1 MPKKTKE
8 TKAKNPAVGKA
19 VAKDAALVVAD
30 KAEGAV
36 DIKWDSEAARQGFK
50 NLQRGVGE
58 VAILMASHPVYGG
71 LFLGDLRRIV
81 VPPVLFNQYR
91 IIRNQQAR
99 TLGFVSWAMV
109 NEAVLKRLMKGLLK
123 LRFQDWQSGDN
134 AVIMDVAAFT
144 PEAGQRM
151 LAEVKKSEF
160 AETRLWNSCPN
171 AAAGEP
177 KLTEWKP
184 LNG

>member
-1 MPKKTKE
+1 MMLQKTKA
-8 TKAKNPAVGKA
+8 TKAKKAKTPAVGKA
-19 VAKDAALVVAD
+19 VKKPNDAAAMAN

-36 DIKWDSEAARQGFK
+36 DIKWDSEAARQGLK

-71 LFLGDLRRIV
+71 LFLSDLRRV
-81 VPPVLFNQYR
+81 VAPPVLFNQYR

-99 TLGFVSWAMV
+99 TLGFVSWALV

-134 AVIMDVAAFT
+134 AVIMDVAALH
-144 PEAGQRM
+144 AGGG
-151 LAEVKKSEF
+151 
-160 AETRLWNSCPN
+160 
-171 AAAGEP
+171 AAHAGGSQE
-177 KLTEWKP
+177 KRIC
-184 LNG
+184 